1 MDIKNL
7 FEQNDYREFLKKLPK
22 SSIDFICIDPPYGKI
37 DGMKL
42 SGQEKAVDWD
52 VRIDWKEMFQL
63 FDRVLKPGGTICV
76 FGQNPTYAEMILSNL
91 EQYKYE
97 YIWKKNN
104 AAQGFHADK
113 MPLIFTEN
121 IAVFIK
127 NGTQR
132 TFNKPNQAKDID
144 KNEHFSRWYAQQLF
158 KYIDLPR
165 RRIHAQLGHRK
176 LEFYFTYT
184 GKQFGLCSRDLYN
197 TLIEKYGI
205 DKAPFFKP
213 YDEIKKIWDSEKEKE
228 KNQSLDATEYVG
240 SFPNLL
246 EYAKDYKPYYHP
258 TQKPLALM
266 KLLVSI
272 YTNEGDVVLDCFAG
286 SGSTLLAA
294 KELNRFY
301 CGCELDEKYFDV
313 AVKRLNK
320 SI

>member
-7 FEQNDYREFLKKLPK
+7 FTNEDYKLFLTNLPK
-22 SSIDFICIDPPYGKI
+22 ASIDFICIDPPYGKI

-42 SGQEKAVDWD
+42 SGQDKAIDWD
-52 VRIDWKEMFQL
+52 IKIDWKEMFDL
-63 FDRVLKPGGTICV
+63 FNRVLKPGGTICV
-76 FGQNPTYAEMILSNL
+76 FGQNPTYAEMVLSNL

-97 YIWKKNN
+97 YIWRKNN

-127 NGTQR
+127 EGGR
-132 TFNKPNQAKDID
+132 RIFNKPNQAKDIN

-158 KYIDLPR
+158 KYINLPR
-165 RRIHAQLGHRK
+165 RRIHSELGHRK

-184 GKQFGLCSRDLYN
+184 GKHFGLCSKELYQ
-197 TLIEKYGI
+197 TLIDVYHI
-205 DKAPFFKP
+205 DRAPFFKP
-213 YDEIKKIWDSEKEKE
+213 YDEIKAIWDKEKLTE

-246 EYAKDYKPYYHP
+246 EYSKDYKPYYHP
-258 TQKPLALM
+258 TQKPIALM

-272 YTNEGDVVLDCFAG
+272 YTNEGDIVLDCFAG

-294 KELNRFY
+294 KELNRYY
-301 CGCELDEKYFDV
+301 CGCELDKNYYGV
-313 AVKRLNK
+313 AVERLNK
-320 SI
+320 LV